1 MTHRPIVLGDI
12 SLSFPHKTC
21 FENFSAQ
28 IQPGQRI
35 ALIGN
40 NGSGKTSLLKMILDR
55 IPPEVTAGTV
65 PQTINEFDSLSG
77 GQRFNKALSDALSR
91 HPDVLFLDE
100 PTNHLDRSN
109 RRSLMRML
117 QNYQGTLLVVSHDP
131 ELLRTCTNTFWH
143 IDQGKIQVFSG
154 CYGDYL
160 HETQIRREALEQKLQ
175 NLERDKKTESDSH
188 YHFFCIR
195 IQLAVLFFI
204 SSRKKW

>member
-1 MTHRPIVLGDI
+1 MTHRPIILEGI
-12 SLSFPHKTC
+12 CLSFPHKTC

-28 IQPGQRI
+28 IQPGQHI

-40 NGSGKTSLLKMILDR
+40 NGSGKTSLLEMIR
-55 IPPEVTAGTV
+55 GKISPEIAVGYV
-65 PQTINEFDSLSG
+65 PQTIHEFECLSG
-77 GQRFNKALSDALSR
+77 GQRFNKTLSEALSQQ
-91 HPDVLFLDE
+91 PDVLFLDE

-117 QNYQGTLLVVSHDP
+117 QNYEGTLLIASHDP
-131 ELLRTCTNTFWH
+131 ELLHTCVSTFWD

-154 CYGDYL
+154 RYSDYI

-204 SSRKKW
+204 S